1 MAPFVSLDFPRV
13 MNSLYERM
21 KLYERQLQLLEM
33 EQRRVSDRV
42 NILLS
47 ASNTEA
53 EVMSLC
59 LQSEQLNLQMD
70 EIQTEIR
77 LSDERYKRL
86 DHLLKVALVREEH
99 QRLVAAGLI

>member
-1 MAPFVSLDFPRV
+1 
-13 MNSLYERM
+13 MN
-21 KLYERQLQLLEM
+21 LYERQLQLFEM
-33 EQRRVSDRV
+33 EQRRVSDCV

-47 ASNTEA
+47 APDTEE

-59 LQSEQLNLQMD
+59 LQSEQLNLRMD
-70 EIQTEIR
+70 EIQTEIS

-86 DHLLKVALVREEH
+86 AHLLKVALVREEH